1 MHELSI
7 AEAIIESTLKETSKY
22 DGGRVEEVGI
32 RVGSLSGVMPD
43 ALEFA
48 YEIAVKDTPLKG
60 SLIKMEIVPASG
72 TCSDCGTPCSFEM
85 TPFICPSCGSSNIE
99 LKGGYELDISYIRIE
114 DS

>member
-7 AEAIIESTLKETSKY
+7 AEAIIESTLEETSKH

-32 RVGSLSGVMPD
+32 RIGSLSGVMPD

-48 YEIAVKDTPLKG
+48 YLIVVRDTSLKG
-60 SLIKMEIVPASG
+60 SRIKMEIVPAAG

-85 TPFICPSCGSSNIE
+85 TPFACPSCGSFKIE
-99 LKGGYELDISYIRIE
+99 LQGGYELDISYIKIE
-114 DS
+114 SS